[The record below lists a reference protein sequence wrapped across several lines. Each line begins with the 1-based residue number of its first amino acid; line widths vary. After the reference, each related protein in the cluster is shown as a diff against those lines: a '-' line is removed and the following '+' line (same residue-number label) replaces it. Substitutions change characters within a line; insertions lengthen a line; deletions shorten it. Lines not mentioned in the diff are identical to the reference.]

1 MTSEYAE
8 TCRSIIILRL
18 ILSDDQR
25 TNLFCVWFAI
35 HGPIIKLRR
44 KNNWN
49 GNAFGRDNYEPFTS
63 KETGKCP
70 ENACDLQCSK
80 TTRIPLYEDQY
91 PIDYWLL
98 IVCVSH
104 RKPKIRQTA
113 CRWFALR
120 INFHFKKSLKANCS
134 NTKQKVEDEALEIS
148 SSILA
153 LSNRWNAKFL
163 PRCLRRFVNSFLLCL
178 SGFQIQKSS
187 LSAIWLA
194 KNIKKSFW
202 WKTVLWRSG
211 KSRPT
216 CLPELRSLHHQ
227 CSTSA
232 SF

>member
-1 MTSEYAE
+1 MLTLPKNSRRVLANVHFPPTEIKMLKNAMFTISSFFVAMFRRQIFYQAEHCVASGICLNWLSWYDQNMTSEYAE

-44 KNNWN
+44 KNNWI

-80 TTRIPLYEDQY
+80 TTRIPLYEDQN

-120 INFHFKKSLKANCS
+120 INFHFK
-134 NTKQKVEDEALEIS
+134 
-148 SSILA
+148 
-153 LSNRWNAKFL
+153 NR
-163 PRCLRRFVNSFLLCL
+163 
-178 SGFQIQKSS
+178 
-187 LSAIWLA
+187 
-194 KNIKKSFW
+194 
-202 WKTVLWRSG
+202 
-211 KSRPT
+211 
-216 CLPELRSLHHQ
+216 
-227 CSTSA
+227 
-232 SF
+232 